1 MAHETEH
8 TSHHPS
14 FNQYVLIAIILFAI
28 TIVEFLLIWDRANI
42 VDHLGPSKIPL
53 LVFLSAIKFAI
64 VIMFYMHLKFD
75 NRLLGSIFVAGLVL
89 AFIVGIAII
98 SIFVGFE
105 GNQRSFAAQNA
116 VPYVEHE
123 AEEASTTS
131 SETTE
136 STETETPPVAA
147 GPVTF
152 QISAKGEE
160 LAFDLNSITADSGAE
175 VTITFNNP
183 ASFNQHN
190 LVIVAAGDKD
200 LVAADGIPAGADNDY
215 VDPGDARVIANTKL
229 LAAGASDEI
238 TFTAPASGAYRFVC
252 TFPGHN
258 FTMFG
263 DFTVN

>member
-98 SIFVGFE
+98 SIFMGFE
-105 GNQRSFAAQNA
+105 GDQRSFAAQNA

-123 AEEASTTS
+123 AEEESTTS

-136 STETETPPVAA
+136 STEAETPPVAA

-152 QISAKGEE
+152 QISAKG
-160 LAFDLNSITADSGAE
+160 
-175 VTITFNNP
+175 
-183 ASFNQHN
+183 
-190 LVIVAAGDKD
+190 
-200 LVAADGIPAGADNDY
+200 
-215 VDPGDARVIANTKL
+215 
-229 LAAGASDEI
+229 
-238 TFTAPASGAYRFVC
+238 
-252 TFPGHN
+252 
-258 FTMFG
+258 
-263 DFTVN
+263 